1 MNRLIKPNSFSQL
14 IRMGKKPKQAT
25 SSAGKSSTTISTSSI
40 PILTGKGTIEIDP
53 DLIYFTHS
61 RIRPFFTG
69 CNKRIEQTFEEIRQ
83 GVTSIEDIPLITVLY
98 NEGCYFSLNNRRL
111 FLWKWLKREGLLP
124 TNTITAFLKNAL
136 EREKLKYTPSR
147 CSLVAKLMK
156 EHIKGSMKEPRDE
169 EDEEEEVSD
178 KEEDKEDDKEIYIES
193 NQKSKFNSTE
203 IEDED
208 IPSSVLEETNKL
220 EEIAAKSNVVIKK
233 TVNHFNLLS
242 MDDDESDED
251 SN

>member
-1 MNRLIKPNSFSQL
+1 
-14 IRMGKKPKQAT
+14 MGKKQKQVAN
-25 SSAGKSSTTISTSSI
+25 SAGKSSTTIPTTAT
-40 PILTGKGTIEIDP
+40 PILTGRGTIEIDP
-53 DLIYFTHS
+53 DIIYFTHS
-61 RIRPFFTG
+61 RVRPFFTG

-156 EHIKGSMKEPRDE
+156 EHTKGSVKERDEDEE
-169 EDEEEEVSD
+169 EDEEEISD
-178 KEEDKEDDKEIYIES
+178 KEEDKEINDES
-193 NQKSKFNSTE
+193 DQKSKFNSTQ

-208 IPSSVLEETNKL
+208 ITLAALEETNKL
-220 EEIAAKSNVVIKK
+220 EERTAKSNIVIKK

-242 MDDDESDED
+242 MDDDESDND